1 MLTAVAVSGY
11 RSLRDVVVPLHGLD
25 VVTGANGSGKSS
37 LYRSLRLLAG
47 CGRGDVVGTLAREG
61 GLESALWA
69 GPATLGGARA
79 RGHAVQGTRRKG
91 PISLQLGFASDEF
104 GYLVDL
110 GLPQQ
115 SSGMDAGSPSAFLRD
130 PEIKREVVWSGPVM
144 RPGSVLVRRRWNVVE
159 TRSGLDADDAW
170 DAGWGDE
177 GGADGA
183 EWESDPVEE
192 SGPGRGGRRAAYRDD
207 GGPGPGAAASSSSS
221 SARGRG
227 ATPGWTQLT
236 RSLSPWESML
246 TELADP
252 ERAPELLRVRRMI
265 RGWRFYDGFRA
276 DAGAPARTPQVG
288 TRTPVLADDGRD
300 LAAALQTIREN
311 GRSELDRAV
320 ADAFDGAILDVTV
333 EGGRFDVALHQPGM
347 LRPLSSA
354 ELSDGTLRY
363 LLLVAALL
371 TTDPPPLMVLN
382 EPETSLHPDLLAPL
396 ARLVRAAAE
405 RSQILLV
412 SHSEALVRELGVA
425 AGDGDADD
433 DDDAPVGLGSPARG
447 ITLVKDLG
455 ETVVQGQG
463 LLTTPPWNWGT
474 RR

>member
-37 LYRSLRLLAG
+37 LYRALRLLAG

-61 GLESALWA
+61 GLQSALWA
-69 GPATLGGARA
+69 GPASLGGPRA
-79 RGHAVQGTRRKG
+79 RGHAVQGTVRKG
-91 PISLQLGFASDEF
+91 PISLLLGFASDDF

-115 SSGMDAGSPSAFLRD
+115 SSGIDVGTPSAFLRD
-130 PEIKREVVWSGPVM
+130 PEIKREVVWAGPVM
-144 RPGSVLVRRRWNVVE
+144 RPGSVLVRRRWGVVQ
-159 TRSGLDADDAW
+159 TRATAESDDRWADT
-170 DAGWGDE
+170 WGDS
-177 GGADGA
+177 DD
-183 EWESDPVEE
+183 EWESDPVARN
-192 SGPGRGGRRAAYRDD
+192 PGRAGAGSTSGRR
-207 GGPGPGAAASSSSS
+207 GS
-221 SARGRG
+221 
-227 ATPGWTQLT
+227 GWRELT
-236 RSLSPWESML
+236 RSLQPWESML

-265 RGWRFYDGFRA
+265 QGWRFYDSFRA
-276 DAGAPARTPQVG
+276 DAEAPARSAQVG

-300 LAAALQTIREN
+300 LAAALQTIREH
-311 GRSELDRAV
+311 GRGGLDSAI
-320 ADAFDGAILDVTV
+320 ADAFDGAILDITVTD
-333 EGGRFDVALHQPGM
+333 GRFEVSLHQPGM
-347 LRPLSSA
+347 LRPLAGA

-371 TTDPPPLMVLN
+371 TVDPPPLMVLN
-382 EPETSLHPDLLAPL
+382 EPETSLHPELLPPL

-405 RSQILLV
+405 RSQV
-412 SHSEALVRELGVA
+412 MVVTHSAALIRELDVVGP
-425 AGDGDADD
+425 DADD
-433 DDDAPVGLGSPARG
+433 ADADSSAGEDIGVGLGSRARS

-455 ETVVQGQG
+455 ETFVQGQG
-463 LLTTPPWNWGT
+463 LLTTPPWTWGT

>member
-37 LYRSLRLLAG
+37 LYRSLGLLAG
-47 CGRGDVVGTLAREG
+47 CGRGDVIGTLAREG
-61 GLESALWA
+61 GLQSALWA
-69 GPATLGGARA
+69 GPATLGGARD

-91 PISLQLGFASDEF
+91 PISLQLGFASDDF

-115 SSGMDAGSPSAFLRD
+115 STGSEAGTPSAFLRD
-130 PEIKREVVWSGPVM
+130 PEIKREVVWAGPVM
-144 RPGSVLVRRRWNVVE
+144 RPGSVLVRRRWGVVE
-159 TRSGLDADDAW
+159 TRAVGGSDDGWASDWGPDGGDAV
-170 DAGWGDE
+170 
-177 GGADGA
+177 
-183 EWESDPVEE
+183 EWESDPVEA
-192 SGPGRGGRRAAYRDD
+192 PGSRTGSRAAYKESGARTP
-207 GGPGPGAAASSSSS
+207 PGPSRAA
-221 SARGRG
+221 R
-227 ATPGWTQLT
+227 PGWVELT
-236 RSLSPWESML
+236 RSLRPWESML

-320 ADAFDGAILDVTV
+320 ADAFDGAILEVTV
-333 EGGRFDVALHQPGM
+333 DSGRFDVELHQPGM
-347 LRPLSSA
+347 LRPLAGA

-371 TTDPPPLMVLN
+371 TPDPPSLMVLN
-382 EPETSLHPDLLAPL
+382 EPETSLHPDLLPPL
-396 ARLVRAAAE
+396 GRLVRSAAE
-405 RSQILLV
+405 RSQVMVV
-412 SHSEALVRELGVA
+412 SHSEALIRELGVV
-425 AGDGDADD
+425 DPDD
-433 DDDAPVGLGSPARG
+433 DEAPVGLGSPARG

-455 ETVVQGQG
+455 ETFVQGQG
-463 LLTTPPWNWGT
+463 LLTTPAWTWGT